1 MKKKIIVTNV
11 IIVVLA
17 LLILFLSG
25 ISITK
30 SIYKKQAEERIID
43 VTNIY
48 AENYSSYDKVVK
60 NVPKDYRVTVVDK
73 AGKVLS
79 DSETADVSNMEN
91 HIDREEIVAAL
102 HGKTVAVTRRSDT
115 TNKDMVY
122 SAVKVNLSADD
133 YVFVRV
139 STPVDSVNLYATSTI
154 LPNFYVLI
162 AAIIAAVI
170 LSVVLTKSLVKPMA
184 EIKNSL
190 IALNNGTFTPSTPSE
205 KDPEINKMM
214 SEINDIGAKLSDT
227 ITTVSEDNKKLDYIL
242 NNVSDGIV
250 VITADGNIEVMNDNA
265 KLVFGVK
272 NDAISSNYT
281 VLSANEK
288 FISAVSDAVNE
299 RINKVFEFTTAA
311 HDVYLTSIRCLD
323 GGMTIIVLSD
333 ITAVKHGE
341 EIRSE
346 FFANASHELKTPLTA
361 IKGFNDVIG
370 MKSKDGDIKTLS
382 AKIDKE
388 VNRVVSLIDDMLN
401 LSKLETTNTPIVEKV
416 DLIAVARE
424 AEESISA
431 LARDKNVNIEI
442 SGEGT
447 VDMEKDHA
455 YELVKNLMENAV
467 RYNEDGGHVIVSV
480 DEKADKVT
488 LIVKDDGIGI
498 DEENQSRIFERF
510 YRVNKSRS
518 RETGGTGLGLS
529 IVRGIL
535 EAYGGRLAFSARRQG
550 GLVARVTVPVREV
563 SGETSPLDD
572 DSLATGDNAVRDN
585 RDETAS

>member
-11 IIVVLA
+11 IIVVFA

-43 VTNIY
+43 VANIY
-48 AENYSSYDKVVK
+48 AENYTSSDKVVK

-73 AGKVLS
+73 SGKVLS

-102 HGKTVAVTRRSDT
+102 HGKPVAVTRRSDT

-122 SAVKVNLSADD
+122 SAVKVDLSADD

-184 EIKNSL
+184 EIKNNL

-205 KDPEINKMM
+205 KDPEINKML
-214 SEINDIGAKLSDT
+214 SEINDIGEKLSDT

-250 VITADGNIEVMNDNA
+250 VITANGNIEVMNDNA
-265 KLVFGVK
+265 KLVFDVK

-370 MKSKDGDIKTLS
+370 MKSKDDDIRTLS
-382 AKIDKE
+382 SKIDKE

-401 LSKLETTNTPIVEKV
+401 LSKLETTKTPIVEKV
-416 DLIAVARE
+416 DLVAVAYD

-442 SGEGT
+442 SGEG
-447 VDMEKDHA
+447 VVEMEKDHA

-467 RYNEDGGHVIVSV
+467 RYNEDGGHVFVSV

-488 LIVKDDGIGI
+488 LKVKDDGIGI

-529 IVRGIL
+529 IVKHVAEL
-535 EAYGGRLAFSARRQG
+535 YGAKLTLSSTLGAG
-550 GLVARVTVPVREV
+550 TEITV
-563 SGETSPLDD
+563 SFKK
-572 DSLATGDNAVRDN
+572 
-585 RDETAS
+585 

>member
-11 IIVVLA
+11 IIVVFA

-43 VTNIY
+43 VVNIY
-48 AENYSSYDKVVK
+48 AENYTSSDKVVK

-73 AGKVLS
+73 SGKVLS

-102 HGKTVAVTRRSDT
+102 HGKPVAVTRRSDT

-122 SAVKVNLSADD
+122 SAVKVDLSADD

-205 KDPEINKMM
+205 KDHEINKML
-214 SEINDIGAKLSDT
+214 SEINDIGEKLSDT

-250 VITADGNIEVMNDNA
+250 VITANGNIEVMNDNA
-265 KLVFGVK
+265 KLVFDVK

-370 MKSKDGDIKTLS
+370 MKSKDDDIRTLS
-382 AKIDKE
+382 SKIDKE

-401 LSKLETTNTPIVEKV
+401 LSKLETTKTPIVEKV
-416 DLIAVARE
+416 DLVAVAHD

-442 SGEGT
+442 SGEGI
-447 VDMEKDHA
+447 VEMEKDHA

-467 RYNEDGGHVIVSV
+467 RYNENGGHVFVSV

-488 LIVKDDGIGI
+488 LKVKDDGIGI

-529 IVRGIL
+529 IVKH
-535 EAYGGRLAFSARRQG
+535 
-550 GLVARVTVPVREV
+550 VAELYDAKLTLSSTLGAGTEITV
-563 SGETSPLDD
+563 SFKK
-572 DSLATGDNAVRDN
+572 
-585 RDETAS
+585 

>member
-11 IIVVLA
+11 IIVVFA

-43 VTNIY
+43 VANIY
-48 AENYSSYDKVVK
+48 AENYTSSDKVVK

-91 HIDREEIVAAL
+91 HIDRKEIVAAL
-102 HGKTVAVTRRSDT
+102 HGKPVAVTRRSDT

-122 SAVKVNLSADD
+122 SAVKVDLSADD

-184 EIKNSL
+184 EIKNNL

-205 KDPEINKMM
+205 KDPEINKML
-214 SEINDIGAKLSDT
+214 SEINDIGEKLSDT

-250 VITADGNIEVMNDNA
+250 VITREGNIEVMNDNA
-265 KLVFGVK
+265 KLVFDVK

-361 IKGFNDVIG
+361 IKGFNEVIG
-370 MKSKDGDIKTLS
+370 MKSKDDDIGTLS
-382 AKIDKE
+382 SKIDKE

-401 LSKLETTNTPIVEKV
+401 LSKLETTKTPIVEKV
-416 DLIAVARE
+416 DLVAVAFD

-442 SGEGT
+442 SGEG
-447 VDMEKDHA
+447 VVEMEKDHA

-467 RYNEDGGHVIVSV
+467 RYNEDGGHVFVSV
-480 DEKADKVT
+480 DEKTDKVT
-488 LIVKDDGIGI
+488 LKVKDDGIGI

-529 IVRGIL
+529 IVKH
-535 EAYGGRLAFSARRQG
+535 
-550 GLVARVTVPVREV
+550 VAELYDAKLTLSSTLGAGTEITV
-563 SGETSPLDD
+563 SFKK
-572 DSLATGDNAVRDN
+572 
-585 RDETAS
+585 

>member
-11 IIVVLA
+11 IIVVFA

-30 SIYKKQAEERIID
+30 SINKKQAEERIID

-48 AENYSSYDKVVK
+48 AENYTSSDKVVK

-73 AGKVLS
+73 SGKVLS

-102 HGKTVAVTRRSDT
+102 HGKPVAVTRRSDT

-122 SAVKVNLSADD
+122 SAVKVDLSADD

-205 KDPEINKMM
+205 KDPEINKML
-214 SEINDIGAKLSDT
+214 SEINDIGEKLSDT

-250 VITADGNIEVMNDNA
+250 VITANGNIEVMNDNA
-265 KLVFGVK
+265 KLVFDVK

-370 MKSKDGDIKTLS
+370 MKSKDDDIRTLS
-382 AKIDKE
+382 SKIDKE

-401 LSKLETTNTPIVEKV
+401 LSKLETTKTPIVEKV
-416 DLIAVARE
+416 DLVAVAYD

-447 VDMEKDHA
+447 VEMEKDHA

-467 RYNEDGGHVIVSV
+467 RYNENGGHVFVSV
-480 DEKADKVT
+480 DEKSDKVT
-488 LIVKDDGIGI
+488 LKVKDDGIGI

-529 IVRGIL
+529 IVKH
-535 EAYGGRLAFSARRQG
+535 
-550 GLVARVTVPVREV
+550 VAELYDAKLTLSSTLGAGTEITV
-563 SGETSPLDD
+563 SFKK
-572 DSLATGDNAVRDN
+572 
-585 RDETAS
+585 

>member
-11 IIVVLA
+11 IIVVFA

-43 VTNIY
+43 VANIY
-48 AENYSSYDKVVK
+48 AENYTSSDKVVK

-73 AGKVLS
+73 SGKVLS

-102 HGKTVAVTRRSDT
+102 HGKPVAVTRRSDT

-122 SAVKVNLSADD
+122 SAVKVDLSSDD

-184 EIKNSL
+184 EIKNNL

-205 KDPEINKMM
+205 KDPEINKML
-214 SEINDIGAKLSDT
+214 SEINDIGEKLSDT

-250 VITADGNIEVMNDNA
+250 VITANGNIEVMNDNA
-265 KLVFGVK
+265 KLVFDVK

-333 ITAVKHGE
+333 ITAVKQGE

-370 MKSKDGDIKTLS
+370 MKSKDGDIRTLS

-401 LSKLETTNTPIVEKV
+401 LSKLETTKTPIVEKV
-416 DLIAVARE
+416 DLVAVARD

-431 LARDKNVNIEI
+431 LARAKNVNIEI
-442 SGEGT
+442 SGEGI
-447 VDMEKDHA
+447 VEMEKDHA

-467 RYNEDGGHVIVSV
+467 RYNEDGGHVFVSV
-480 DEKADKVT
+480 DENADKVT
-488 LIVKDDGIGI
+488 LKVKDDGIGI

-529 IVRGIL
+529 IVKHVAEL
-535 EAYGGRLAFSARRQG
+535 YGAKLTLSSTLGAG
-550 GLVARVTVPVREV
+550 TEITV
-563 SGETSPLDD
+563 SFKK
-572 DSLATGDNAVRDN
+572 
-585 RDETAS
+585 

>member
-1 MKKKIIVTNV
+1 MKKKIIVTNI
-11 IIVVLA
+11 IIVVFA

-30 SIYKKQAEERIID
+30 SINKKQAEERIID
-43 VTNIY
+43 VANIY
-48 AENYSSYDKVVK
+48 AENYTSSDKVVK

-102 HGKTVAVTRRSDT
+102 HGKPVAVTRRSDT

-122 SAVKVNLSADD
+122 SAVKVDLSADD

-205 KDPEINKMM
+205 KDPEINKML
-214 SEINDIGAKLSDT
+214 SEINDIGEKLSDT

-250 VITADGNIEVMNDNA
+250 VITANGNIEVMNDNA
-265 KLVFGVK
+265 KLVFDVK

-370 MKSKDGDIKTLS
+370 MKSKDDDIRTLS
-382 AKIDKE
+382 SKIDKE

-401 LSKLETTNTPIVEKV
+401 LSKLETTKTPIVEKV
-416 DLIAVARE
+416 DLVAVAYD

-431 LARDKNVNIEI
+431 LARAKNVNIEI

-447 VDMEKDHA
+447 VEMEKDHA
-455 YELVKNLMENAV
+455 YELVKNLIENAV
-467 RYNEDGGHVIVSV
+467 RYNEDGGHVFVSV

-488 LIVKDDGIGI
+488 LKVKDDGIGI

-529 IVRGIL
+529 IVKHVAEL
-535 EAYGGRLAFSARRQG
+535 YGAKLTLSSTLGAG
-550 GLVARVTVPVREV
+550 TEITV
-563 SGETSPLDD
+563 
-572 DSLATGDNAVRDN
+572 SLKK
-585 RDETAS
+585 

>member
-11 IIVVLA
+11 IIVVFA

-43 VTNIY
+43 VANIY
-48 AENYSSYDKVVK
+48 AENYTSSDKVVK
-60 NVPKDYRVTVVDK
+60 NVPEDYRVTVVDK
-73 AGKVLS
+73 SGKVLS

-102 HGKTVAVTRRSDT
+102 HGKPVAVTRRSDT

-122 SAVKVNLSADD
+122 SAVKVDLSADD

-184 EIKNSL
+184 EIKNNL

-205 KDPEINKMM
+205 KDPEINKML
-214 SEINDIGAKLSDT
+214 SEINDIGEKLSDT

-250 VITADGNIEVMNDNA
+250 VITREGNIEVMNDNA
-265 KLVFGVK
+265 KLVFDVK

-370 MKSKDGDIKTLS
+370 MKSKDGDIRTLS

-401 LSKLETTNTPIVEKV
+401 LSKLETTKTPIVEKV
-416 DLIAVARE
+416 DLVAVAYD

-431 LARDKNVNIEI
+431 LARNKNVNIEI
-442 SGEGT
+442 SGEG
-447 VDMEKDHA
+447 VVEMEKDHA

-467 RYNEDGGHVIVSV
+467 RYNEDGGHVFVSV
-480 DEKADKVT
+480 DEKSDKVT
-488 LIVKDDGIGI
+488 LKVKDDGIGI

-529 IVRGIL
+529 IVKH
-535 EAYGGRLAFSARRQG
+535 
-550 GLVARVTVPVREV
+550 VAELYDAKLTLSSTLGAGTEITV
-563 SGETSPLDD
+563 SFKK
-572 DSLATGDNAVRDN
+572 
-585 RDETAS
+585 

>member
-11 IIVVLA
+11 IIVVFA

-43 VTNIY
+43 VANIY
-48 AENYSSYDKVVK
+48 AENYTSSDKVVK

-73 AGKVLS
+73 SGKVLS

-102 HGKTVAVTRRSDT
+102 HGKPVAVTRRSDT

-122 SAVKVNLSADD
+122 SAVKVDLSADD

-184 EIKNSL
+184 EIKNNL

-205 KDPEINKMM
+205 QDPEINKML
-214 SEINDIGAKLSDT
+214 SEINDIGEKLSDT

-250 VITADGNIEVMNDNA
+250 VITREGNIEVMNDNA
-265 KLVFGVK
+265 KLVFDVK

-370 MKSKDGDIKTLS
+370 MKSKDGDIRTLS

-401 LSKLETTNTPIVEKV
+401 LSKLETTKTPIVEKV
-416 DLIAVARE
+416 DLVAVAYD

-431 LARDKNVNIEI
+431 LARNKNVNIEI
-442 SGEGT
+442 SGEG
-447 VDMEKDHA
+447 VVEMEKDHA

-467 RYNEDGGHVIVSV
+467 RYNEDGGHVFVSV
-480 DEKADKVT
+480 DEKSDKVT
-488 LIVKDDGIGI
+488 LKVKDDGIGI

-529 IVRGIL
+529 IVKH
-535 EAYGGRLAFSARRQG
+535 
-550 GLVARVTVPVREV
+550 VAELYDAKLTLSSTLGAGTEITV
-563 SGETSPLDD
+563 SFKK
-572 DSLATGDNAVRDN
+572 
-585 RDETAS
+585 

>member
-1 MKKKIIVTNV
+1 MKKIIIVTNV

-401 LSKLETTNTPIVEKV
+401 LSKLETTKTPIVEKV
-416 DLIAVARE
+416 DLIAVARD

-447 VDMEKDHA
+447 VEMEKDHA

-467 RYNEDGGHVIVSV
+467 RYNEDGGHVFVSV
-480 DEKADKVT
+480 DEKTDKVT
-488 LIVKDDGIGI
+488 LKVKDDGIGI

-529 IVRGIL
+529 IVKHVAEL
-535 EAYGGRLAFSARRQG
+535 YGAKLTLSSTLGAG
-550 GLVARVTVPVREV
+550 TEITV
-563 SGETSPLDD
+563 SFKK
-572 DSLATGDNAVRDN
+572 
-585 RDETAS
+585 

>member
-11 IIVVLA
+11 IIVVFA
-17 LLILFLSG
+17 LLVLFLSG

-43 VTNIY
+43 VANIY
-48 AENYSSYDKVVK
+48 AENYTSFDKVVK

-73 AGKVLS
+73 SGKVLS

-102 HGKTVAVTRRSDT
+102 HGKSVAVTRRSDT

-122 SAVKVNLSADD
+122 SAVKVNLSSDD

-170 LSVVLTKSLVKPMA
+170 LSIVLTKSLVKPMA

-214 SEINDIGAKLSDT
+214 SEINDIGEKLSDT

-250 VITADGNIEVMNDNA
+250 VITGDGNIEIMNDNA
-265 KLVFGVK
+265 KLVFDVK

-333 ITAVKHGE
+333 ITAVKQGE

-370 MKSKDGDIKTLS
+370 MKSKDDDIRTLS
-382 AKIDKE
+382 SKIDKE

-401 LSKLETTNTPIVEKV
+401 LSKLETTKTPIVEKV
-416 DLIAVARE
+416 DLVAVAYD

-488 LIVKDDGIGI
+488 LKVKDDGIGI

-529 IVRGIL
+529 IVKHVAEL
-535 EAYGGRLAFSARRQG
+535 YGAKLTLSSTLGAG
-550 GLVARVTVPVREV
+550 TEITV
-563 SGETSPLDD
+563 SFKK
-572 DSLATGDNAVRDN
+572 
-585 RDETAS
+585 

>member
-227 ITTVSEDNKKLDYIL
+227 ITTVSADNKKLDYIL

-447 VDMEKDHA
+447 VEMEKDHA

-467 RYNEDGGHVIVSV
+467 RYNEDGGHVFVSV
-480 DEKADKVT
+480 DEKTDKVT
-488 LIVKDDGIGI
+488 LKVKDDGIGI

-529 IVRGIL
+529 IVKHVAEL
-535 EAYGGRLAFSARRQG
+535 YGAKLTLSSTLGAGTEITISFKK
-550 GLVARVTVPVREV
+550 
-563 SGETSPLDD
+563 
-572 DSLATGDNAVRDN
+572 
-585 RDETAS
+585 

>member
-11 IIVVLA
+11 IIVVFA

-30 SIYKKQAEERIID
+30 SINKKQAEERIID
-43 VTNIY
+43 VANIY
-48 AENYSSYDKVVK
+48 AENYTSSDKVVK

-122 SAVKVNLSADD
+122 SAAKVNLSSDD

-190 IALNNGTFTPSTPSE
+190 IALNNGTFTPSTLSE
-205 KDPEINKMM
+205 KDPEINKML
-214 SEINDIGAKLSDT
+214 SEINDIGEKLSDT

-250 VITADGNIEVMNDNA
+250 VITANGNIEVMNDNA
-265 KLVFGVK
+265 KLVFDVK

-370 MKSKDGDIKTLS
+370 MKSKDDDIRTLS
-382 AKIDKE
+382 SKIDKE

-401 LSKLETTNTPIVEKV
+401 LSKLETTKTPIVEKV
-416 DLIAVARE
+416 DLVAVAYD

-467 RYNEDGGHVIVSV
+467 RYNEVGGHVIVSV

-488 LIVKDDGIGI
+488 LKVKDDGIGI

-529 IVRGIL
+529 IVKHVAEL
-535 EAYGGRLAFSARRQG
+535 YGAKLTLSSTLGAG
-550 GLVARVTVPVREV
+550 TEITV
-563 SGETSPLDD
+563 SFKK
-572 DSLATGDNAVRDN
+572 
-585 RDETAS
+585 

>member
-11 IIVVLA
+11 IIVVFA
-17 LLILFLSG
+17 LLVLFLSG

-43 VTNIY
+43 VANIY
-48 AENYSSYDKVVK
+48 AENYTSSDKVVK
-60 NVPKDYRVTVVDK
+60 NVPKDYRVTVIDK
-73 AGKVLS
+73 SGKVLS

-102 HGKTVAVTRRSDT
+102 HGKPVAVTRRSDT

-122 SAVKVNLSADD
+122 SAVKVDLSSDD

-205 KDPEINKMM
+205 KDPEINKML
-214 SEINDIGAKLSDT
+214 SEINDIGEKLSDT

-250 VITADGNIEVMNDNA
+250 VITANGNIEVMNDNA
-265 KLVFGVK
+265 KLIFDVK

-401 LSKLETTNTPIVEKV
+401 LSKLETTKTPIVEKV
-416 DLIAVARE
+416 DLVAVAYD

-431 LARDKNVNIEI
+431 LARAKNVNIEI

-447 VDMEKDHA
+447 VEMEKDHA

-467 RYNEDGGHVIVSV
+467 RYNEDDGHVFVSV
-480 DEKADKVT
+480 VEKADKVT
-488 LIVKDDGIGI
+488 LKVKDDGIGI

-529 IVRGIL
+529 IVKHVAEL
-535 EAYGGRLAFSARRQG
+535 YGAKLTLSSTLGAG
-550 GLVARVTVPVREV
+550 TEITV
-563 SGETSPLDD
+563 SFKK
-572 DSLATGDNAVRDN
+572 
-585 RDETAS
+585 

>member
-11 IIVVLA
+11 IIVVFA

-30 SIYKKQAEERIID
+30 SINKKQAEERIID
-43 VTNIY
+43 VANIY
-48 AENYSSYDKVVK
+48 AENYTSSDKVVK

-102 HGKTVAVTRRSDT
+102 HGKPVAVTRRSDT

-122 SAVKVNLSADD
+122 SAVKVDLSSDD

-184 EIKNSL
+184 EIKNNL

-205 KDPEINKMM
+205 KDPEINKML
-214 SEINDIGAKLSDT
+214 SEINDIGEKLSDT

-250 VITADGNIEVMNDNA
+250 VITANGNIEVMNDNA
-265 KLVFGVK
+265 KLVFDVK

-299 RINKVFEFTTAA
+299 RINKVFEFTTST

-370 MKSKDGDIKTLS
+370 MKSKDDDIKMLS
-382 AKIDKE
+382 SKIDKE

-401 LSKLETTNTPIVEKV
+401 LSKLETTKTPIVEKV
-416 DLIAVARE
+416 DLVAVAYD

-447 VDMEKDHA
+447 VEMEKDHA
-455 YELVKNLMENAV
+455 YELIKNLMENAV
-467 RYNEDGGHVIVSV
+467 RYNEDGGHVFVSV
-480 DEKADKVT
+480 DEKSDKVT
-488 LIVKDDGIGI
+488 LKVKDDGIGI

-529 IVRGIL
+529 IVKH
-535 EAYGGRLAFSARRQG
+535 
-550 GLVARVTVPVREV
+550 VAELYDAKLTLSSTLGAGTEITV
-563 SGETSPLDD
+563 SFKK
-572 DSLATGDNAVRDN
+572 
-585 RDETAS
+585 

>member
-122 SAVKVNLSADD
+122 SAMKVDLSADD

-447 VDMEKDHA
+447 VEMEKDHA

-467 RYNEDGGHVIVSV
+467 RYNEDGGHVFVSV
-480 DEKADKVT
+480 DEKTDKVT
-488 LIVKDDGIGI
+488 LKVKDDGIGI

-529 IVRGIL
+529 IVKHVAEL
-535 EAYGGRLAFSARRQG
+535 YGAKLTLSSTLGAG
-550 GLVARVTVPVREV
+550 TEITV
-563 SGETSPLDD
+563 SFKK
-572 DSLATGDNAVRDN
+572 
-585 RDETAS
+585 

>member
-11 IIVVLA
+11 IIVVFA

-43 VTNIY
+43 VANIY
-48 AENYSSYDKVVK
+48 AENYTSSDKVVK

-73 AGKVLS
+73 SGKVLS

-102 HGKTVAVTRRSDT
+102 HGKPVAVTRRSDT

-122 SAVKVNLSADD
+122 SAVKVDLSADD

-205 KDPEINKMM
+205 KDPEINKML
-214 SEINDIGAKLSDT
+214 SEINDIGEKLSDT

-250 VITADGNIEVMNDNA
+250 VITREGNIEVMNDNA
-265 KLVFGVK
+265 KLVFDVK

-370 MKSKDGDIKTLS
+370 MKSKDDDIRTLS
-382 AKIDKE
+382 SKIDKE

-401 LSKLETTNTPIVEKV
+401 LSKLETTKTPIVEKV
-416 DLIAVARE
+416 DLVAVAYD

-431 LARDKNVNIEI
+431 LARNKNVNIEI
-442 SGEGT
+442 SGEG
-447 VDMEKDHA
+447 VVEMEKDHA

-467 RYNEDGGHVIVSV
+467 RYNEDGGHVFVSV
-480 DEKADKVT
+480 DEKSDKVT
-488 LIVKDDGIGI
+488 LKVKDDGIGI

-529 IVRGIL
+529 IVKH
-535 EAYGGRLAFSARRQG
+535 
-550 GLVARVTVPVREV
+550 VAELYDAKLTLSSTLGAGTEITV
-563 SGETSPLDD
+563 SFKK
-572 DSLATGDNAVRDN
+572 
-585 RDETAS
+585 

>member
-11 IIVVLA
+11 IIVVFA

-43 VTNIY
+43 VANIY
-48 AENYSSYDKVVK
+48 AENYTSSDKVVK

-102 HGKTVAVTRRSDT
+102 HGNPVAIPRRSDT

-122 SAVKVNLSADD
+122 SAVKVDLSADD

-170 LSVVLTKSLVKPMA
+170 LSVVLTKSLVKPMT

-205 KDPEINKMM
+205 KDPEINKML
-214 SEINDIGAKLSDT
+214 SEINDIGEKLSDT

-250 VITADGNIEVMNDNA
+250 VITANGNIEVMNDNA
-265 KLVFGVK
+265 KLVFDVK

-370 MKSKDGDIKTLS
+370 MKSKDDDIRTLS

-401 LSKLETTNTPIVEKV
+401 LSKLETTKTPIVEKV
-416 DLIAVARE
+416 DLVAVAYD

-447 VDMEKDHA
+447 VEMEKDHA
-455 YELVKNLMENAV
+455 YELVKNLMENAA
-467 RYNEDGGHVIVSV
+467 RYNEDGGHVFVSV
-480 DEKADKVT
+480 DEKSDKVT
-488 LIVKDDGIGI
+488 LKVKDDGIGI

-529 IVRGIL
+529 IVKH
-535 EAYGGRLAFSARRQG
+535 
-550 GLVARVTVPVREV
+550 VAELYDAKLTLSSTLGAGTEITV
-563 SGETSPLDD
+563 SFKK
-572 DSLATGDNAVRDN
+572 
-585 RDETAS
+585 

>member
-11 IIVVLA
+11 IIVVFA

-43 VTNIY
+43 VANIY
-48 AENYSSYDKVVK
+48 AENYTSSDKVVK
-60 NVPKDYRVTVVDK
+60 NVPKDYRITVVDK

-102 HGKTVAVTRRSDT
+102 HGKPVAVTRRSDT

-122 SAVKVNLSADD
+122 SAVKVDLSADD

-184 EIKNSL
+184 EIKNNL

-205 KDPEINKMM
+205 KDPEINKML
-214 SEINDIGAKLSDT
+214 SEINDIGEKLSDT

-250 VITADGNIEVMNDNA
+250 VITREGNIEVMNDNA
-265 KLVFGVK
+265 KLVFDVK

-370 MKSKDGDIKTLS
+370 MKSKDGDIRTLS

-401 LSKLETTNTPIVEKV
+401 LSKLETTKTPIVEKV
-416 DLIAVARE
+416 DLVAVAYD

-431 LARDKNVNIEI
+431 LARNKNVNIEI
-442 SGEGT
+442 SGEG
-447 VDMEKDHA
+447 VVEMEKDHA
-455 YELVKNLMENAV
+455 YELVKNLMENSV
-467 RYNEDGGHVIVSV
+467 RYNEDGGHVFVSV
-480 DEKADKVT
+480 DEKTDKVT
-488 LIVKDDGIGI
+488 LKVKDDGIGI

-529 IVRGIL
+529 IVKH
-535 EAYGGRLAFSARRQG
+535 
-550 GLVARVTVPVREV
+550 VAELYDAKLTLSSTLGAGTEIIV
-563 SGETSPLDD
+563 SFKK
-572 DSLATGDNAVRDN
+572 
-585 RDETAS
+585 

>member
-11 IIVVLA
+11 IIVVFA

-30 SIYKKQAEERIID
+30 SINKKQAEERIID
-43 VTNIY
+43 VANIY
-48 AENYSSYDKVVK
+48 AENYTSSDKVVK

-73 AGKVLS
+73 AGNVLS
-79 DSETADVSNMEN
+79 DSETADVSHMEN

-102 HGKTVAVTRRSDT
+102 HGKPVAVTRRSDT

-122 SAVKVNLSADD
+122 SAVKVDLSADD

-184 EIKNSL
+184 EIKNNL

-205 KDPEINKMM
+205 KDPEINKML
-214 SEINDIGAKLSDT
+214 SEINDIGEKLSDT

-250 VITADGNIEVMNDNA
+250 VITANGNIEVMNDNA
-265 KLVFGVK
+265 KLVFDVK

-281 VLSANEK
+281 VLSANET

-370 MKSKDGDIKTLS
+370 IKSKDDDIRTLS
-382 AKIDKE
+382 SKIDKE

-401 LSKLETTNTPIVEKV
+401 LSKLETTKTPIVEKV
-416 DLIAVARE
+416 DLVAVAYD

-447 VDMEKDHA
+447 VEMEKDHA

-467 RYNEDGGHVIVSV
+467 RYNEDGGHVFVSV

-488 LIVKDDGIGI
+488 LKVKDDGIGI

-529 IVRGIL
+529 IVKHVAEL
-535 EAYGGRLAFSARRQG
+535 YGAKLTLSSTLGAG
-550 GLVARVTVPVREV
+550 TEITV
-563 SGETSPLDD
+563 SFKK
-572 DSLATGDNAVRDN
+572 
-585 RDETAS
+585 

>member
-11 IIVVLA
+11 IIVVFA

-30 SIYKKQAEERIID
+30 SINKKQAEERIID
-43 VTNIY
+43 VANIY
-48 AENYSSYDKVVK
+48 AENYTSSDKVVK

-102 HGKTVAVTRRSDT
+102 HGKPVAVTRRSDT

-122 SAVKVNLSADD
+122 SAVKVDLSADD

-205 KDPEINKMM
+205 KDPEINKML

-250 VITADGNIEVMNDNA
+250 VITANGNIEVMNDNA
-265 KLVFGVK
+265 KLVFDVK

-323 GGMTIIVLSD
+323 SGMTIIVLSD

-370 MKSKDGDIKTLS
+370 MKSKDDDIRTLS

-388 VNRVVSLIDDMLN
+388 VNRIVSLIDDMLN
-401 LSKLETTNTPIVEKV
+401 LSKLETTKTPIVEKV
-416 DLIAVARE
+416 DLVAVAYD

-431 LARDKNVNIEI
+431 LARAKNVNIEI

-447 VDMEKDHA
+447 VEMEKDHA

-467 RYNEDGGHVIVSV
+467 RYNEDGGHVFVSV

-488 LIVKDDGIGI
+488 LKVKDDGIGI

-529 IVRGIL
+529 IVKHVAEL
-535 EAYGGRLAFSARRQG
+535 YGAKLTLASTLGAG
-550 GLVARVTVPVREV
+550 TEITV
-563 SGETSPLDD
+563 SFKK
-572 DSLATGDNAVRDN
+572 
-585 RDETAS
+585 

>member
-11 IIVVLA
+11 IIVVFA

-43 VTNIY
+43 VANIY
-48 AENYSSYDKVVK
+48 AENYTSSDKVVK

-73 AGKVLS
+73 SGKVLS

-102 HGKTVAVTRRSDT
+102 HGKPVAVTRRSDT

-122 SAVKVNLSADD
+122 SAVKVDLSSDD

-184 EIKNSL
+184 EIKNNL

-205 KDPEINKMM
+205 KDPEINKML
-214 SEINDIGAKLSDT
+214 SEINDIGEKLSDT

-265 KLVFGVK
+265 KLVFDVK

-311 HDVYLTSIRCLD
+311 HDIYLTSIRCLD

-370 MKSKDGDIKTLS
+370 MKSKDNDIRTLS
-382 AKIDKE
+382 SKIDKE

-401 LSKLETTNTPIVEKV
+401 LSKLETTKTPIVEKV
-416 DLIAVARE
+416 DLVAVAYD

-431 LARDKNVNIEI
+431 LARAKNVNIEI

-447 VDMEKDHA
+447 VEMEKDHA

-467 RYNEDGGHVIVSV
+467 RYNEDGGHVFVSV
-480 DEKADKVT
+480 DEKSDKVT
-488 LIVKDDGIGI
+488 LKVKDDGIGI

-529 IVRGIL
+529 IVKH
-535 EAYGGRLAFSARRQG
+535 
-550 GLVARVTVPVREV
+550 VAELYDAKLTLSSTLGAGTEITV
-563 SGETSPLDD
+563 SFKK
-572 DSLATGDNAVRDN
+572 
-585 RDETAS
+585 

>member
-11 IIVVLA
+11 IIVVFA

-43 VTNIY
+43 VANIY
-48 AENYSSYDKVVK
+48 AENYTSSDKVVK

-73 AGKVLS
+73 SGKVLS

-102 HGKTVAVTRRSDT
+102 HGKPVAVTRRSDT

-122 SAVKVNLSADD
+122 SAVKVDLSADD

-205 KDPEINKMM
+205 KDPEINKML
-214 SEINDIGAKLSDT
+214 SEINDIGEKLSDT

-250 VITADGNIEVMNDNA
+250 VITREGNIEVMNDNA
-265 KLVFGVK
+265 KLVFDVK

-370 MKSKDGDIKTLS
+370 MKSKDGDIRTLS

-401 LSKLETTNTPIVEKV
+401 LSKLETTKTPIVEKV
-416 DLIAVARE
+416 DLVAVAYD

-442 SGEGT
+442 SGEG
-447 VDMEKDHA
+447 VVEMEKDHA

-467 RYNEDGGHVIVSV
+467 RYNEDGGHVFVSV
-480 DEKADKVT
+480 DEKTDKVT
-488 LIVKDDGIGI
+488 LKVKDDGIGI

-529 IVRGIL
+529 IVKH
-535 EAYGGRLAFSARRQG
+535 
-550 GLVARVTVPVREV
+550 VAELYDAKLTLSSTLGAGTEITV
-563 SGETSPLDD
+563 SFKK
-572 DSLATGDNAVRDN
+572 
-585 RDETAS
+585 

>member
-11 IIVVLA
+11 IIVVFA

-30 SIYKKQAEERIID
+30 SINKKQAEERIID
-43 VTNIY
+43 VANIY
-48 AENYSSYDKVVK
+48 AENYTSSDKVVK

-102 HGKTVAVTRRSDT
+102 HGKPVAVTRRSNT

-122 SAVKVNLSADD
+122 SAMKVDLSSDD

-205 KDPEINKMM
+205 NDPEINKIL
-214 SEINDIGAKLSDT
+214 SEINDIGEKLSDT

-250 VITADGNIEVMNDNA
+250 VITANGNIEVMNDNA
-265 KLVFGVK
+265 KLVFDVK

-299 RINKVFEFTTAA
+299 RINKVFEFTTAT

-370 MKSKDGDIKTLS
+370 MKSKDDDIRTLS
-382 AKIDKE
+382 SKIDKE

-401 LSKLETTNTPIVEKV
+401 LSKLETTKTPIVEKV
-416 DLIAVARE
+416 DLVAVAYD

-431 LARDKNVNIEI
+431 LARAKNVNIEI

-447 VDMEKDHA
+447 VEMEKDHA

-467 RYNEDGGHVIVSV
+467 RYNEDGGHVFVSV

-488 LIVKDDGIGI
+488 LKVKDDGIGI

-529 IVRGIL
+529 IVKHVAEL
-535 EAYGGRLAFSARRQG
+535 YGAKLTLSSTLGAG
-550 GLVARVTVPVREV
+550 TEITV
-563 SGETSPLDD
+563 SFKK
-572 DSLATGDNAVRDN
+572 
-585 RDETAS
+585 

>member
-154 LPNFYVLI
+154 LPNFYVFI

-447 VDMEKDHA
+447 VEMEKDHA

-467 RYNEDGGHVIVSV
+467 RYNEDGGHVFVSV
-480 DEKADKVT
+480 DEKTDKVT
-488 LIVKDDGIGI
+488 LKVKDDGIGI

-529 IVRGIL
+529 IVKHVAEL
-535 EAYGGRLAFSARRQG
+535 YGAKLTLSSTLGAG
-550 GLVARVTVPVREV
+550 TEITV
-563 SGETSPLDD
+563 SFKK
-572 DSLATGDNAVRDN
+572 
-585 RDETAS
+585 

>member
-11 IIVVLA
+11 IIVVFA

-30 SIYKKQAEERIID
+30 SIYKKQAEKRIID
-43 VTNIY
+43 VANIY
-48 AENYSSYDKVVK
+48 AENYTSSDKVVK

-73 AGKVLS
+73 SGKVLS

-102 HGKTVAVTRRSDT
+102 HGKPVAVTRRSDT

-122 SAVKVNLSADD
+122 SAVKVDLSADD

-184 EIKNSL
+184 EIKNNL

-205 KDPEINKMM
+205 KDPEINKML
-214 SEINDIGAKLSDT
+214 SEINDIGEKLSDT

-250 VITADGNIEVMNDNA
+250 VITREGNIEVMNDNA
-265 KLVFGVK
+265 KLVFDVK

-370 MKSKDGDIKTLS
+370 MKSKDGDIRTLS

-401 LSKLETTNTPIVEKV
+401 LSKLETTKTPIVEKV
-416 DLIAVARE
+416 DLVAVAYD

-431 LARDKNVNIEI
+431 LARNKNVNIEI
-442 SGEGT
+442 SGEG
-447 VDMEKDHA
+447 VVEMEKDHA
-455 YELVKNLMENAV
+455 YELVKNLMENSV
-467 RYNEDGGHVIVSV
+467 RYNEDGGHVFVSV
-480 DEKADKVT
+480 DEKSDKVT
-488 LIVKDDGIGI
+488 LKVKDDGIGI

-529 IVRGIL
+529 IVKH
-535 EAYGGRLAFSARRQG
+535 
-550 GLVARVTVPVREV
+550 VAELYDAKLTLSSTLGAGTEITV
-563 SGETSPLDD
+563 SFKK
-572 DSLATGDNAVRDN
+572 
-585 RDETAS
+585 

>member
-11 IIVVLA
+11 IIVVFA
-17 LLILFLSG
+17 LLVLFLSG

-30 SIYKKQAEERIID
+30 SIYKKQAEKRIID
-43 VTNIY
+43 VANIY
-48 AENYSSYDKVVK
+48 AENYTSFDKVVK

-73 AGKVLS
+73 SGKVLS

-102 HGKTVAVTRRSDT
+102 HGKSVAVTRRSDT

-122 SAVKVNLSADD
+122 SAMKVNLSSDD

-170 LSVVLTKSLVKPMA
+170 LSIVLTKSLVKPMA

-214 SEINDIGAKLSDT
+214 SEINDIGEKLSDT

-250 VITADGNIEVMNDNA
+250 VITADGNIEIMNDNA
-265 KLVFGVK
+265 KLVFDVK

-333 ITAVKHGE
+333 ITAVKQGE

-370 MKSKDGDIKTLS
+370 MKSKDDDIRMLS
-382 AKIDKE
+382 SKIDKE

-401 LSKLETTNTPIVEKV
+401 LSKLETTKTPIVEKV
-416 DLIAVARE
+416 DLVAVAYD

-488 LIVKDDGIGI
+488 LKVKDDGIGI

-529 IVRGIL
+529 IVKH
-535 EAYGGRLAFSARRQG
+535 
-550 GLVARVTVPVREV
+550 VAELNGAKLTLSSTLGAGTEITV
-563 SGETSPLDD
+563 SFKK
-572 DSLATGDNAVRDN
+572 
-585 RDETAS
+585 

>member
-11 IIVVLA
+11 IIVVFA

-43 VTNIY
+43 VANIY
-48 AENYSSYDKVVK
+48 AENYTSSDKVVK

-102 HGKTVAVTRRSDT
+102 HGKPVAVTRRSDT

-122 SAVKVNLSADD
+122 SAVKVDLSADD

-162 AAIIAAVI
+162 AAIIAAII

-205 KDPEINKMM
+205 KDPEINKML
-214 SEINDIGAKLSDT
+214 SEINDIGEKLSDT

-250 VITADGNIEVMNDNA
+250 VITANGNIEVMNDNA
-265 KLVFGVK
+265 KLVFDVK

-370 MKSKDGDIKTLS
+370 MKSKDDDIRTLS
-382 AKIDKE
+382 SKIDKE

-401 LSKLETTNTPIVEKV
+401 LSKLETTKTPIVEKV
-416 DLIAVARE
+416 DLVAVAYD

-447 VDMEKDHA
+447 VEMEKDHA

-467 RYNEDGGHVIVSV
+467 RYNEDGGHVFVSV
-480 DEKADKVT
+480 DEKSDKVT
-488 LIVKDDGIGI
+488 LKVKDDGIGI

-529 IVRGIL
+529 IVKHVAEL
-535 EAYGGRLAFSARRQG
+535 YGAKLTLSSTLGTG
-550 GLVARVTVPVREV
+550 TEITV
-563 SGETSPLDD
+563 SFKK
-572 DSLATGDNAVRDN
+572 
-585 RDETAS
+585 

>member
-11 IIVVLA
+11 IIVVFA

-43 VTNIY
+43 VANIY
-48 AENYSSYDKVVK
+48 AENYTSSDKVVK

-73 AGKVLS
+73 SGKVLS

-102 HGKTVAVTRRSDT
+102 HGKPVAVTRRSDT

-122 SAVKVNLSADD
+122 SAVKVDLSADD

-184 EIKNSL
+184 EIKNNL

-205 KDPEINKMM
+205 KDPEINKML
-214 SEINDIGAKLSDT
+214 SEINDIGEKLSDT

-250 VITADGNIEVMNDNA
+250 VITANGNIEVMNDNA
-265 KLVFGVK
+265 KLVFDVK

-370 MKSKDGDIKTLS
+370 MKSKDGDIRTLS

-401 LSKLETTNTPIVEKV
+401 LSKLETTKTPIVEKV
-416 DLIAVARE
+416 DLVAVAYD

-442 SGEGT
+442 SGEG
-447 VDMEKDHA
+447 VVEMEKDHA

-467 RYNEDGGHVIVSV
+467 RYNEDGGHVFVSV
-480 DEKADKVT
+480 DEKSDKVT
-488 LIVKDDGIGI
+488 LKVKDDGIGI

-529 IVRGIL
+529 IVKH
-535 EAYGGRLAFSARRQG
+535 
-550 GLVARVTVPVREV
+550 VAELYDAKLTLSSTLGAGTEITV
-563 SGETSPLDD
+563 SFKK
-572 DSLATGDNAVRDN
+572 
-585 RDETAS
+585 

>member
-11 IIVVLA
+11 IIVVFA

-48 AENYSSYDKVVK
+48 AENYTSSDKVVK

-73 AGKVLS
+73 SGKVLS

-102 HGKTVAVTRRSDT
+102 HGKPVAVTRRSDT

-122 SAVKVNLSADD
+122 SAVKVDLSSDD

-205 KDPEINKMM
+205 KDPEINKML
-214 SEINDIGAKLSDT
+214 SEINDIGEKLSDT

-250 VITADGNIEVMNDNA
+250 VITANGNIEVMNDNA
-265 KLVFGVK
+265 KLIFDVK

-370 MKSKDGDIKTLS
+370 MKSKDDDIRTLS

-401 LSKLETTNTPIVEKV
+401 LSKLETTKTPIVEKV
-416 DLIAVARE
+416 DLVAVAYD

-431 LARDKNVNIEI
+431 LARAKNVNIEI

-447 VDMEKDHA
+447 VEMEKDHA

-467 RYNEDGGHVIVSV
+467 RYNEDGGHVFVSV
-480 DEKADKVT
+480 DDKSDKVT
-488 LIVKDDGIGI
+488 LKVKDDGIGI

-529 IVRGIL
+529 IVKHIAEL
-535 EAYGGRLAFSARRQG
+535 YGAKLTLASTLG
-550 GLVARVTVPVREV
+550 VGTEITV
-563 SGETSPLDD
+563 SFKK
-572 DSLATGDNAVRDN
+572 
-585 RDETAS
+585 

>member
-11 IIVVLA
+11 IIVVFA

-43 VTNIY
+43 VANIY
-48 AENYSSYDKVVK
+48 AENYTSSDKVVK

-102 HGKTVAVTRRSDT
+102 HGKPVAVTRRSDT

-122 SAVKVNLSADD
+122 SAVKVDLSADD

-205 KDPEINKMM
+205 KDPEINKML
-214 SEINDIGAKLSDT
+214 SEINDIGEKLSDT

-250 VITADGNIEVMNDNA
+250 VITANGNIEVMNDNA
-265 KLVFGVK
+265 KLVFDVK

-370 MKSKDGDIKTLS
+370 MKSKDDDIRTLS
-382 AKIDKE
+382 SKIDKE

-401 LSKLETTNTPIVEKV
+401 LSKLETTKTPIVEKV
-416 DLIAVARE
+416 DLVAVAYD

-447 VDMEKDHA
+447 VEMEKDHA

-467 RYNEDGGHVIVSV
+467 RYNEDGGHVLVSV

-488 LIVKDDGIGI
+488 LKVKDDGIGI

-529 IVRGIL
+529 IVKH
-535 EAYGGRLAFSARRQG
+535 
-550 GLVARVTVPVREV
+550 VAELYDAKLTLSSTLGAGTEIIV
-563 SGETSPLDD
+563 SFKK
-572 DSLATGDNAVRDN
+572 
-585 RDETAS
+585 

>member
-311 HDVYLTSIRCLD
+311 HDLYLTSIRCLD

-370 MKSKDGDIKTLS
+370 IKSKDGDIKTLS

-401 LSKLETTNTPIVEKV
+401 LSKLETTKTPIVEKV

-447 VDMEKDHA
+447 VEMEKDHA

-467 RYNEDGGHVIVSV
+467 RYNEDGGHVFVSV
-480 DEKADKVT
+480 DEKTDKVT
-488 LIVKDDGIGI
+488 LKVKDDGIGI

-529 IVRGIL
+529 IVKHVAEL
-535 EAYGGRLAFSARRQG
+535 YGAKLTLSSTLGAG
-550 GLVARVTVPVREV
+550 TEITV
-563 SGETSPLDD
+563 SFKK
-572 DSLATGDNAVRDN
+572 
-585 RDETAS
+585 

>member
-11 IIVVLA
+11 IIVVFA

-30 SIYKKQAEERIID
+30 SIYKKQAKERIID
-43 VTNIY
+43 VANIY
-48 AENYSSYDKVVK
+48 AENYTSSDKVVK
-60 NVPKDYRVTVVDK
+60 NVPKDYRLTVVDK
-73 AGKVLS
+73 SGKVLS

-102 HGKTVAVTRRSDT
+102 HGKPVAVTRRSDT

-122 SAVKVNLSADD
+122 SAVKVDLSADD

-205 KDPEINKMM
+205 KDPEINKML
-214 SEINDIGAKLSDT
+214 SEINDIGEKLSDT

-250 VITADGNIEVMNDNA
+250 VITANGNIEVMNDNA
-265 KLVFGVK
+265 KLVFDVK

-299 RINKVFEFTTAA
+299 RINKVFEFTTAV

-370 MKSKDGDIKTLS
+370 MKSKDDDIRTLS

-388 VNRVVSLIDDMLN
+388 VNRIVSLIDDMLN
-401 LSKLETTNTPIVEKV
+401 LSKLETTKTPIIEKV
-416 DLIAVARE
+416 DLVAVAHD

-447 VDMEKDHA
+447 VEMEKDHA

-467 RYNEDGGHVIVSV
+467 RYNEDGGHVFVSV

-488 LIVKDDGIGI
+488 LKVKDDGIGI

-529 IVRGIL
+529 IVKHVAEL
-535 EAYGGRLAFSARRQG
+535 YGAKLTLSSTLGAG
-550 GLVARVTVPVREV
+550 TEITV
-563 SGETSPLDD
+563 SFK
-572 DSLATGDNAVRDN
+572 
-585 RDETAS
+585 

>member
-11 IIVVLA
+11 IIVVFA

-30 SIYKKQAEERIID
+30 SINKKQAEERIID
-43 VTNIY
+43 VANIY
-48 AENYSSYDKVVK
+48 AENYTSSDKVVK

-205 KDPEINKMM
+205 KDPEINKML
-214 SEINDIGAKLSDT
+214 SEINDIGEKLSDT

-250 VITADGNIEVMNDNA
+250 VITANGNIEVMNDNA
-265 KLVFGVK
+265 KLVFDVK

-323 GGMTIIVLSD
+323 SGMTIIVLSD

-370 MKSKDGDIKTLS
+370 MKSKDDDIRTLS

-388 VNRVVSLIDDMLN
+388 VNRIVSLIDDMLN
-401 LSKLETTNTPIVEKV
+401 LSKLETTKTPIVEKV
-416 DLIAVARE
+416 DLVTVAYD

-431 LARDKNVNIEI
+431 LARAKNVNIEI

-447 VDMEKDHA
+447 VEMEKDHA
-455 YELVKNLMENAV
+455 YELIKNLMENAV
-467 RYNEDGGHVIVSV
+467 RYNEDGGHVFVFV
-480 DEKADKVT
+480 DEKSDKVT
-488 LIVKDDGIGI
+488 LKVKDDGIGI

-529 IVRGIL
+529 IVKHVAEL
-535 EAYGGRLAFSARRQG
+535 YGAKLTLSSTLGAG
-550 GLVARVTVPVREV
+550 TEITV
-563 SGETSPLDD
+563 SFKK
-572 DSLATGDNAVRDN
+572 
-585 RDETAS
+585 

>member
-11 IIVVLA
+11 IIVVFA
-17 LLILFLSG
+17 LLVLFLSG

-48 AENYSSYDKVVK
+48 AENYTSSDKVVK
-60 NVPKDYRVTVVDK
+60 NVPKDYRVTVIDK
-73 AGKVLS
+73 SGKVLS

-91 HIDREEIVAAL
+91 HIDRKEIVAAL
-102 HGKTVAVTRRSDT
+102 HGKPVAVTRRSDT

-214 SEINDIGAKLSDT
+214 SEINDIGEKLSDT

-250 VITADGNIEVMNDNA
+250 VIIADGNIEVMNDNA
-265 KLVFGVK
+265 KLVFDVK

-370 MKSKDGDIKTLS
+370 MKSKDDDIRTLS

-388 VNRVVSLIDDMLN
+388 VNRIVSLIDDMLN
-401 LSKLETTNTPIVEKV
+401 LSKLETTKTPIVEKV
-416 DLIAVARE
+416 DLVAVAYD

-467 RYNEDGGHVIVSV
+467 RYNEDGGHVFVSV

-488 LIVKDDGIGI
+488 LKVKDDGIGI

-529 IVRGIL
+529 IVKHVAEL
-535 EAYGGRLAFSARRQG
+535 YGAKLTLSSTLGAG
-550 GLVARVTVPVREV
+550 TEITV
-563 SGETSPLDD
+563 SFKK
-572 DSLATGDNAVRDN
+572 
-585 RDETAS
+585 

>member
-11 IIVVLA
+11 IIVVFA

-43 VTNIY
+43 VANIY
-48 AENYSSYDKVVK
+48 AENYTSSDKVVK

-73 AGKVLS
+73 SGKVLS

-102 HGKTVAVTRRSDT
+102 HGKPVAVTRRSDT

-122 SAVKVNLSADD
+122 SAVKVDLSADD

-184 EIKNSL
+184 EIKNNL

-205 KDPEINKMM
+205 KDPEINKML
-214 SEINDIGAKLSDT
+214 SEINDIGEKLSDT

-250 VITADGNIEVMNDNA
+250 VITREGNIEVMNDNA
-265 KLVFGVK
+265 KLVFDVK

-370 MKSKDGDIKTLS
+370 MKSKDDDIRTLS
-382 AKIDKE
+382 SKIDKE

-401 LSKLETTNTPIVEKV
+401 LSKLETTKTPIVEKV
-416 DLIAVARE
+416 DLVAVAYD

-442 SGEGT
+442 SGEG
-447 VDMEKDHA
+447 VVEMEKDHA

-467 RYNEDGGHVIVSV
+467 RYNEDGGHVFVSV
-480 DEKADKVT
+480 DEKSDKVT
-488 LIVKDDGIGI
+488 LKVKDDGIGI

-529 IVRGIL
+529 IVKH
-535 EAYGGRLAFSARRQG
+535 
-550 GLVARVTVPVREV
+550 VAELYDAKLTLSSTLGAGTEITV
-563 SGETSPLDD
+563 LFKK
-572 DSLATGDNAVRDN
+572 
-585 RDETAS
+585 

>member
-11 IIVVLA
+11 IIVVFA
-17 LLILFLSG
+17 LLVLFLSG

-43 VTNIY
+43 VANIY
-48 AENYSSYDKVVK
+48 AENYTSFDKVVK

-73 AGKVLS
+73 SGKVLS

-102 HGKTVAVTRRSDT
+102 HGKSVAVTRRSDT

-122 SAVKVNLSADD
+122 SAVKVDLSSDD

-170 LSVVLTKSLVKPMA
+170 LSIVLTKSLVKPMA

-214 SEINDIGAKLSDT
+214 SEINDIGEKLSDT

-250 VITADGNIEVMNDNA
+250 VITADGNIEIMNDNA
-265 KLVFGVK
+265 KLVFDVK

-333 ITAVKHGE
+333 ITAVKQGE

-370 MKSKDGDIKTLS
+370 MKSKDDDIRTLS
-382 AKIDKE
+382 SKIDKE

-401 LSKLETTNTPIVEKV
+401 LSKLETTKTPIVEKV
-416 DLIAVARE
+416 DLVAVAYD

-488 LIVKDDGIGI
+488 LKVKDDGIGI

-529 IVRGIL
+529 IVKHVAEL
-535 EAYGGRLAFSARRQG
+535 YGAKLTLSSTLGAG
-550 GLVARVTVPVREV
+550 TEITV
-563 SGETSPLDD
+563 SFKK
-572 DSLATGDNAVRDN
+572 
-585 RDETAS
+585 

>member
-1 MKKKIIVTNV
+1 MKKKIIFTNV
-11 IIVVLA
+11 IIVVFA
-17 LLILFLSG
+17 LLVLFLSG

-43 VTNIY
+43 VANIY
-48 AENYSSYDKVVK
+48 AENYTSFDKVVK

-73 AGKVLS
+73 SGKVLS

-102 HGKTVAVTRRSDT
+102 HGKSVAVTRRSDT

-122 SAVKVNLSADD
+122 SAVKVNLSSDD

-170 LSVVLTKSLVKPMA
+170 LSIVLTKSLVKPMA

-214 SEINDIGAKLSDT
+214 SEINDIGEKLSDT

-250 VITADGNIEVMNDNA
+250 VITADGNIEIMNDNA
-265 KLVFGVK
+265 KLVFDVK
-272 NDAISSNYT
+272 NDAISSNYS

-333 ITAVKHGE
+333 ITAVKQGE

-370 MKSKDGDIKTLS
+370 MKSKDDDIRTLS
-382 AKIDKE
+382 SKIDKE

-401 LSKLETTNTPIVEKV
+401 LSKLETTKTPIVEKV
-416 DLIAVARE
+416 DLVAVAYD

-488 LIVKDDGIGI
+488 LKVKDDGIGI

-529 IVRGIL
+529 IVKHVAEL
-535 EAYGGRLAFSARRQG
+535 YGAKLTLSSTLGAG
-550 GLVARVTVPVREV
+550 TEITV
-563 SGETSPLDD
+563 SFKK
-572 DSLATGDNAVRDN
+572 
-585 RDETAS
+585 

>member
-11 IIVVLA
+11 IIVVFA

-43 VTNIY
+43 VANIY
-48 AENYSSYDKVVK
+48 AENYTSSDKVVK

-73 AGKVLS
+73 SGKVLS

-102 HGKTVAVTRRSDT
+102 HGKPVAVTRRSDT

-122 SAVKVNLSADD
+122 SAVKVDLSADD

-184 EIKNSL
+184 EIKNNL

-205 KDPEINKMM
+205 KDPEINKML
-214 SEINDIGAKLSDT
+214 SEINDIGEKLSDT

-250 VITADGNIEVMNDNA
+250 VITREGNIEVMNDNA
-265 KLVFGVK
+265 KLVFDVK

-370 MKSKDGDIKTLS
+370 MKSKDGDIRTLS

-401 LSKLETTNTPIVEKV
+401 LSKLETTKTPIVEKV
-416 DLIAVARE
+416 DLVAVAYD

-442 SGEGT
+442 SGEG
-447 VDMEKDHA
+447 VVEMEKDHA

-467 RYNEDGGHVIVSV
+467 RYNEDGGHVFVSV
-480 DEKADKVT
+480 DEKSDKVT
-488 LIVKDDGIGI
+488 LKVKDDGIGI

-529 IVRGIL
+529 IVKH
-535 EAYGGRLAFSARRQG
+535 
-550 GLVARVTVPVREV
+550 VAELYDAKLTLSSTLGAGTEITV
-563 SGETSPLDD
+563 SFKK
-572 DSLATGDNAVRDN
+572 
-585 RDETAS
+585 

>member
-11 IIVVLA
+11 IIVVFA
-17 LLILFLSG
+17 LLVLFLSG

-43 VTNIY
+43 VANIY
-48 AENYSSYDKVVK
+48 AENYTSFDKVVK

-73 AGKVLS
+73 SGKVLS

-102 HGKTVAVTRRSDT
+102 HGKSVAVTRRSDT

-122 SAVKVNLSADD
+122 SAMKVNLSSDD

-170 LSVVLTKSLVKPMA
+170 LSIVLTKSLVKPMA

-214 SEINDIGAKLSDT
+214 SEINDIGEKLSDT

-250 VITADGNIEVMNDNA
+250 VITGDGNIEIMNDNA
-265 KLVFGVK
+265 KLVFDVK

-311 HDVYLTSIRCLD
+311 HDVYLTSIRCLY

-333 ITAVKHGE
+333 ITAVKQGE

-370 MKSKDGDIKTLS
+370 MKSKDDDIRTLS
-382 AKIDKE
+382 SKIDKE

-401 LSKLETTNTPIVEKV
+401 LSKLETTKTPIVEKV
-416 DLIAVARE
+416 DLVAVAYD

-488 LIVKDDGIGI
+488 LKVKDDGIGI

-529 IVRGIL
+529 IVKHVAEL
-535 EAYGGRLAFSARRQG
+535 YGAKLTLSSTLGAG
-550 GLVARVTVPVREV
+550 TEITV
-563 SGETSPLDD
+563 SFKK
-572 DSLATGDNAVRDN
+572 
-585 RDETAS
+585 